1 MASFKKFPASSVG
14 RLFLHNNRTPNDGV
28 THSNE
33 QIDSERTALNYY
45 FKKGTAKDVS
55 KRMDEIFAIKKDNT
69 VVLGEMAVTL
79 PKDVKESDEKKFFQS
94 VYDFYCKDFGEENI
108 VNAVV
113 HKDESQPH
121 IHISFIPV
129 VKQEIILGSTQGVV
143 LNKWK
148 KEHGYEENDEIERL
162 CCKEL
167 VNREYLQQ
175 MHPRLYEHVAKD
187 LGYEVEILNG
197 ATAGGNKT
205 VLEMKLEKTKK
216 EYEQWEA
223 KVTNLKKEF
232 NEVRNIMSE
241 NKMSI
246 NELSYYPLLQKINE
260 LNQRIKVLQKIILR
274 NQCSYTKEDY
284 SQMQPKEYKVSK
296 SVPINIFE
304 GSISTLPVAI
314 EKNAIII
321 IELRKNTEDPEKP
334 LPQQELIDRSSDI
347 TVQLN
352 FARRINENIILR
364 KSRMSDRK
372 YLFIKT
378 DESTNLIE
386 LLIQM
391 GDCLA
396 KELKGQK
403 RKIYMDK
410 ILEDRYDFA
419 KSVLGTLD
427 TEVVYC
433 TNLKTEEKREELQE
447 EKDKSTQE

>member
-14 RLFLHNNRTPNDGV
+14 RLFLHNNRAPNDGV

-33 QIDSERTALNYY
+33 QIDGERTALNYY

-79 PKDVKESDEKKFFQS
+79 PKDVKENDEKKFFQS

-129 VKQEIILGSTQGVV
+129 VKQEITLGSTQGVV

-205 VLEMKLEKTKK
+205 VQELKIQKLESERK
-216 EYEQWEA
+216 ELELS
-223 KVTNLKKEF
+223 VTNLKKDLSDT
-232 NEVRNIMSE
+232 RNLMSK
-241 NKMSI
+241 NNI
-246 NELSYYPLLQKINE
+246 NSEDFGLLPLLRKIDFLE
-260 LNQRIKVLQKIILR
+260 TKVKVLQKIILR
-274 NQCSYTKEDY
+274 NQCVYTKEDY
-284 SQMQPKEYKVSK
+284 ALMRPKMYEAAK
-296 SVPINIFE
+296 SSLVNIYD
-304 GSISTLPVAI
+304 GSITTLPI
-314 EKNAIII
+314 EKNAIVV
-321 IELRKNTEDPEKP
+321 IELFENENEPERP
-334 LPQQELIDRSSDI
+334 LPQQDLIDRSSDI
-347 TVQLN
+347 TVQMS
-352 FARRINENIILR
+352 FAKRIKENVILR

-378 DESTNLIE
+378 DSTENIID

-391 GDCLA
+391 GDMLE
-396 KELKGQK
+396 KEVKTQK

-410 ILEDRYDFA
+410 TSKDKYDFA
-419 KSVLGTLD
+419 KSVLMKLDTPIVYCTRLELEEKQEDRED
-427 TEVVYC
+427 TEV
-433 TNLKTEEKREELQE
+433 NKTQ
-447 EKDKSTQE
+447 D